1 MKFRINYSKVMSQAD
16 EISDQ
21 ASQLASQIQKLQQ
34 MEQDCRSIWKGEAA
48 EAFLA
53 KLVALRSEMSQT
65 RSQMSTLANT
75 IRTCAKRIQRED
87 EKRPPKK
94 LPLWPHRWVLP
105 LAADGIMICFE
116 RRFYHGIHY
125 FDVTPETLERSA
137 STIEAKANEF
147 ATTYKSIYTA
157 VSDLNVSYKGEASQT
172 FNQRIQNYQNDFTA
186 AKKALD
192 NYVAFLRKYASD
204 LRSSENNLK
213 QVASNLSTGR

>member
-1 MKFRINYSKVMSQAD
+1 M
-16 EISDQ
+16 
-21 ASQLASQIQKLQQ
+21 AS
-34 MEQDCRSIWKGEAA
+34 
-48 EAFLA
+48 
-53 KLVALRSEMSQT
+53 
-65 RSQMSTLANT
+65 T
-75 IRTCAKRIQRED
+75 I
-87 EKRPPKK
+87 
-94 LPLWPHRWVLP
+94 
-105 LAADGIMICFE
+105 
-116 RRFYHGIHY
+116 

-147 ATTYKSIYTA
+147 ATTYKSIYAA
-157 VSDLNVSYKGEASQT
+157 VSDLNVSYKDEASQT